1 MGISSHQPQACAERE
16 EQYRPKLLV
25 KPAEKK
31 IPPPAPAPVEAQ
43 PALPQAPEQ
52 PPLPSVPAESDSD
65 SDGHMSDAPPE
76 PMPDMEDSPSQ
87 GGDYE
92 STTLHLVVFICFVF
106 VHF

>member
-1 MGISSHQPQACAERE
+1 M
-16 EQYRPKLLV
+16 

-92 STTLHLVVFICFVF
+92 STIILWSGFPFNNGFLFFF
-106 VHF
+106 FSPF